1 MNGKKSKSLAR
12 NGKKNHRRRKGNRLL
27 CPEEQSED
35 HLIGAGLH
43 PQLLSADE
51 KRVLPPG

>member
-1 MNGKKSKSLAR
+1 MAKKQEPCEKWQEES
-12 NGKKNHRRRKGNRLL
+12 RRRKGNRLL